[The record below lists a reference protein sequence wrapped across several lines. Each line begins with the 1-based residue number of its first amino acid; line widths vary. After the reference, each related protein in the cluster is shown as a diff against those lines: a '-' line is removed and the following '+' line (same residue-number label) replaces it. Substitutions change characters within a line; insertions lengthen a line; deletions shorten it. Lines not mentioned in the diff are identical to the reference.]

1 MGHNNSKIDNDTINW
16 NNIETDNMSSTLPDI
31 KSVPVDVNL
40 LLDKLNLIYVTES
53 DTNNNISGENNLS
66 TISPIIND
74 KMYNNN
80 ISKYQEK
87 NKINKYIIIGGDIS
101 SNIDIIVSRYNE
113 DLEWMNEYPFN
124 QFKYIVYNKG
134 TNDNFNKKYIKE
146 IININNVGRESHT
159 YLYHIISNYNNLAK
173 INIFFPGSLDIE
185 KKNYK
190 SKYLLKLIKK
200 NNKAYLVGKYT
211 NNLKKKFE
219 KFYLDEWQSTNSK
232 NNKINPENIL
242 LKSNIRP
249 YSKWFTNRFGNIIV
263 NYYCFYGIFSIDKR
277 DIIQHPK
284 SYYEDLI
291 KDLNTHS
298 NPEAGHYYER
308 SWTAVFHPLKYTKI
322 KLSTT
327 NK

>member
-1 MGHNNSKIDNDTINW
+1 MGHNNSKVDNDTINW
-16 NNIETDNMSSTLPDI
+16 NNIKTDIMSSTLPDI
-31 KSVPVDVNL
+31 KSVPIEINL
-40 LLDKLNLIYVTES
+40 LLDKLNLIYITES
-53 DTNNNISGENNLS
+53 DTNYDTNNDYFIENDYLIENNNQN
-66 TISPIIND
+66 I
-74 KMYNNN
+74 

-87 NKINKYIIIGGDIS
+87 NKINEYIINGGDIN

-124 QFKYIVYNKG
+124 QFKYIIYNKG
-134 TNDNFNKKYIKE
+134 TNYNFNKKYIKE

-159 YLYHIISNYNNLAK
+159 YLYHIITNYNNLAK

-185 KKNYK
+185 RKNYK
-190 SKYLLKLIKK
+190 SKYLLNLIKK

-211 NNLKKKFE
+211 NNLKKKFGA
-219 KFYLDEWQSTNSK
+219 FYLDEWQSTNLK

-263 NYYCFYGIFSIDKR
+263 NYYCLYGIFSIDRR

-284 SYYEDLI
+284 SYYENLI

-308 SWTAVFHPLKYTKI
+308 SWAAVFHPLNYTI
-322 KLSTT
+322 K
-327 NK
+327 NKL